1 MKNANERFLRVRPC
15 RSVIDGRFELHD
27 KLGEGGMG
35 VIYKAR
41 QLSMERMVAVKI
53 LLRNRRGDAISVE
66 RFRHEA
72 YLASRLRHP
81 NAVVIYDFGQSA
93 GDGLL
98 YIAMELLAGENLKQR
113 IQRVPQQSVGT
124 AVRILRQ
131 TLRPIS
137 QAHRMGLIHRDL
149 KPANIFL
156 TTVEGDP
163 DFVKVLDFGV
173 AKLTAV
179 HDGLSEGYQGGLTV
193 AGKIYG
199 TPNYMSPEQIRGKD
213 LDHHSDLYSLGII
226 FYEMLCGRR
235 PFEADTPVDVMMMH
249 LRDDPPPVTDFRSDI
264 PPGLMDV
271 VRRSLAKDPAQRFTN
286 GEEFLEALEPF
297 RSSSSAEFQAWPADP
312 SNSASHAAQSPDD
325 GDIPSVSVAPILSGL
340 VSMILMMMGSSVMTW
355 PTRRPCSM
363 IRFSRSVQEM
373 PLRPMNP
380 TPSSSLMSMVS
391 LRMPSV

>member
-1 MKNANERFLRVRPC
+1 MTTSDFSASDLVGT
-15 RSVIDGRFELHD
+15 VIDGRFELHE

-81 NAVVIYDFGQSA
+81 NAVVIYDFGQSK

-113 IQRVPQQSVGT
+113 INRVGT
-124 AVRILRQ
+124 LPVPSAVRILCQ

-149 KPANIFL
+149 KPAYIFL
-156 TTVEGDP
+156 TTVEGDS

-179 HDGLSEGYQGGLTV
+179 HDLSL
-193 AGKIYG
+193 I
-199 TPNYMSPEQIRGKD
+199 NI
-213 LDHHSDLYSLGII
+213 
-226 FYEMLCGRR
+226 
-235 PFEADTPVDVMMMH
+235 
-249 LRDDPPPVTDFRSDI
+249 
-264 PPGLMDV
+264 
-271 VRRSLAKDPAQRFTN
+271 
-286 GEEFLEALEPF
+286 
-297 RSSSSAEFQAWPADP
+297 
-312 SNSASHAAQSPDD
+312 
-325 GDIPSVSVAPILSGL
+325 
-340 VSMILMMMGSSVMTW
+340 
-355 PTRRPCSM
+355 
-363 IRFSRSVQEM
+363 
-373 PLRPMNP
+373 
-380 TPSSSLMSMVS
+380 
-391 LRMPSV
+391 